1 MYSKRF
7 TRCPSLSTWLCCYR
21 DRYCHL
27 YRTRHFRAIS
37 ICCDAPR
44 SAFCRKPST
53 ATELTCSFSSHS
65 TTTPPPQ
72 TQKTHSQSTNN
83 AYNTLHHRQQQA
95 AVSFL
100 LRLISASLTLYSRAN
115 IPRSI
120 LEKVE
125 EAIAPKKRSTTK
137 ANTSKPRAEKV
148 ATGRVEKKTTTAIS
162 APKTK
167 AVKTKKAPLKAVVD
181 KVEGEL
187 EKVEG
192 AVEGKPGKK
201 VWSNSSGM
209 LAEFQ

>member
-1 MYSKRF
+1 
-7 TRCPSLSTWLCCYR
+7 LSEALDR
-21 DRYCHL
+21 DRANL
-27 YRTRHFRAIS
+27 QLQ
-37 ICCDAPR
+37 
-44 SAFCRKPST
+44 
-53 ATELTCSFSSHS
+53 LTLHHYS
-65 TTTPPPQ
+65 TTTNSKCPLSVNQ
-72 TQKTHSQSTNN
+72 N

-100 LRLISASLTLYSRAN
+100 SRLISASLTLYSRAN

-209 LAEFQ
+209 LAECQ